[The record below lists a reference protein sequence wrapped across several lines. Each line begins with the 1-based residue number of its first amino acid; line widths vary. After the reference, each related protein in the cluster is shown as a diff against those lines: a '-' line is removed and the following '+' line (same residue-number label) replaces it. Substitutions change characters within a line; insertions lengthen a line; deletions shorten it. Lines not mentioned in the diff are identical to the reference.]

1 LEHGKFWEY
10 ALIGELLR
18 SKLQILKDECDHFD
32 ELLKATP
39 RRRFIGANFLS
50 WISSETTALS
60 TPLTKLTTC
69 IKKEL
74 VASLGEPGVSG
85 DAITM
90 LNTVNALFGYCR
102 QFLMFELAVCVADSP
117 SGFQNLKTAF
127 RGITLDV
134 VGFVE
139 NLTDQWTRN
148 VEGLRTG
155 SREFPIN
162 LSINLPQ
169 LQNALKEIDR
179 IGKHPENFK

>member
-139 NLTDQWTRN
+139 NLTDQWTRKC
-148 VEGLRTG
+148 GG
-155 SREFPIN
+155 STN
-162 LSINLPQ
+162 WLP
-169 LQNALKEIDR
+169 
-179 IGKHPENFK
+179 